1 MYVPTYNT
9 YTRRS
14 RGSISSSHLIT
25 QIPGCDKHS
34 ECVCRYTS
42 TQDTKILIS
51 HTCHPDRFSSLFF
64 FPCSKD
70 DASIP
75 PPQAAG
81 ERCSCH
87 PNRVKSSGQR
97 AWPSRDINWLCM
109 LEYVSFMLWMQK
121 KEDRIKDLQALE
133 SEQTETESGFDKAV
147 VILSVFSDTVAT
159 RYVFPVL
166 TRCTRRD

>member
-1 MYVPTYNT
+1 
-9 YTRRS
+9 
-14 RGSISSSHLIT
+14 
-25 QIPGCDKHS
+25 
-34 ECVCRYTS
+34 
-42 TQDTKILIS
+42 
-51 HTCHPDRFSSLFF
+51 
-64 FPCSKD
+64 
-70 DASIP
+70 
-75 PPQAAG
+75 
-81 ERCSCH
+81 
-87 PNRVKSSGQR
+87 
-97 AWPSRDINWLCM
+97 M